1 MITYELAI
9 LIGLIILLIYAL
21 FALLLKTNPKKII
34 TICIFIAYL
43 TVVATIT
50 LFPILIDEKIEY
62 FGDITWYN
70 IIPFRTITGILQNG
84 LDITSIIQILGN
96 ILIAVP
102 YGVFVLLLLQNPN
115 WWKMLLLAFAFTAS
129 IELSQLTIGLL
140 IDNMYRN
147 VDIDDI
153 ILNMLGVYF
162 GYLIYKVLPKRIKRP
177 Q

>member
-1 MITYELAI
+1 M
-9 LIGLIILLIYAL
+9 
-21 FALLLKTNPKKII
+21 
-34 TICIFIAYL
+34 FIAYL

-70 IIPFRTITGILQNG
+70 IIPFRTIIGTLHNG
-84 LDITSIIQILGN
+84 LNITSIVQIFRN
-96 ILIAVP
+96 ILMAVP
-102 YGVFVLLLLQNPN
+102 YGVFVLLMLQNRN

-140 IDNMYRN
+140 INNMYRN

-162 GYLIYKVLPKRIKRP
+162 GYVIYKVLPEKIKLL
-177 Q
+177 